1 MGFEKGHSGNPNGR
15 PKGATDKKKTKI
27 REIIGAVLDDNADR
41 VQGELLTL
49 QGKDFLDFYI
59 RLLEYIIP
67 KLQRQTIEIDQ
78 EKIIRTFNFISASQS
93 QNQCIRYR

>member
-1 MGFEKGHSGNPNGR
+1 MKKGHSGNPNGR